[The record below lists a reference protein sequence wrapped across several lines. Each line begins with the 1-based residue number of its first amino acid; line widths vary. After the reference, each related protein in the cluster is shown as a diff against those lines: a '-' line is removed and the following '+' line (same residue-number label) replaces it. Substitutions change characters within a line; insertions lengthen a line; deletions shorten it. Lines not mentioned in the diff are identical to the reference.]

1 MSGMRLRLRILRNEL
16 PPVTTLWP
24 ISDTQQKNT
33 ITQLLEQ
40 VNNVFPLE
48 SESWGLEHY
57 VVTVASFEALH
68 YHEIGAVCRDED
80 EVVIRPLSYAEV
92 RARTLLGRDQ
102 ITPDGR
108 HLYDGLPYGRPLL
121 RGVVRPEVK
130 IPARKRRRLE
140 IEEAPHANDEI
151 DASAGALV
159 KIGDLDEED
168 EDSED
173 DGDFEAEEE
182 EGDSEGSLDEAE
194 SEDSS
199 KGSSED
205 GNQSEES
212 SDSDTSSNADDTSDD
227 DDSSSSSSG
236 SESWD
241 GIQSGPHS
249 PGKQA
254 ASKTV
259 LGARMAL
266 SGSQQVPQ
274 STPDTQQHP
283 SLSKASSEKDTS
295 AEISSSKE
303 PGKFV
308 GIPHQG
314 KTKTQDRNA
323 RRRDSKKLAFLKRE
337 GIVPSDATLATL
349 HEWEAIN
356 EVQEDQIMQDQL
368 QPEPAS
374 ANQVGEASA
383 AVNSNPSTETLDNSP
398 GARKSKQEGDKD
410 EEQEEAEERD
420 KDEEQEEPEDEAED
434 EDEGPETQSNSAA
447 KQLEIDRQKLLAQI
461 DSGGVEVVEKAKRG
475 VKRRAA
481 DIENN
486 ANSEDSTTSLISTTE
501 PVPGDGTPENIEV
514 QDNMA
519 GAARKEALAATDL
532 IPPSVARRSKL
543 DVAGSKRLL
552 LGSLGVRVPKTQQEK
567 DALQKKLKD
576 RNNQRMAP
584 PPDPEAPALAPAPKK
599 ASHTAPTED
608 QQGYES
614 EDDDESWRE
623 KIDLSAVECCE
634 AIFNLSTPPFPF
646 YQRWDPQQRRKKSKA
661 RNGRTYAAEQGAG
674 PGKGRKKRSRDNTAS
689 GELMETY
696 DKYNQNGG
704 GDALDYDEEWGGN
717 EDDEYWEEGALLDGD
732 YDDEDEYDA
741 DQQLRDEA
749 AIGELDDG
757 FPTLPE
763 DVTTLPLLT
772 EKDAKDSDFVVYTEL
787 VCSAAT
793 GWQPNMLTRTVQ
805 LLRKDDDGW
814 DVKMATRDLRPKEY
828 DEEGNRVYGKFEMQG
843 LSDDEGE
850 EDTKTIAWAEMS
862 EPRLL
867 HRG

>member
-102 ITPDGR
+102 VTPDGR

-140 IEEAPHANDEI
+140 IEEAPQADDEVDAN
-151 DASAGALV
+151 AGALV
-159 KIGDLDEED
+159 KVGDLDEED

-173 DGDFEAEEE
+173 DGDFQVEEE
-182 EGDSEGSLDEAE
+182 DEEDSEGSLDEAG

-199 KGSSED
+199 EGSSED
-205 GNQSEES
+205 GSQSEES
-212 SDSDTSSNADDTSDD
+212 SDSDTSSSSDDTSND
-227 DDSSSSSSG
+227 DDSSS

-249 PGKQA
+249 PGQQA
-254 ASKTV
+254 ASKTA

-266 SGSQQVPQ
+266 PGSQQASR
-274 STPDTQQHP
+274 STSDTQHHP
-283 SLSKASSEKDTS
+283 SSSKASSEKDTS

-308 GIPHQG
+308 GIPQQG
-314 KTKTQDRNA
+314 KTKTQERNA

-337 GIVPSDATLATL
+337 EG
-349 HEWEAIN
+349 
-356 EVQEDQIMQDQL
+356 EVVQDQS

-374 ANQVGEASA
+374 ANQVVRALA
-383 AVNSNPSTETLDNSP
+383 AAENDPSTETLDNSP
-398 GARKSKQEGDKD
+398 EAGDPQEEEDKH
-410 EEQEEAEERD
+410 EGQVEAEERD
-420 KDEEQEEPEDEAED
+420 ED
-434 EDEGPETQSNSAA
+434 EDEGPETQSNLAA
-447 KQLEIDRQKLLAQI
+447 KQLEVNRQQLLAQI
-461 DSGGVEVVEKAKRG
+461 ASGGVEVDNKAKRG
-475 VKRRAA
+475 LKRRAA

-486 ANSEDSTTSLISTTE
+486 GNSENSTTASLAPTE
-501 PVPGDGTPENIEV
+501 PTSGDGTPENIEA
-514 QDNMA
+514 QSNMA
-519 GAARKEALAATDL
+519 GAAKKKALGATDM
-532 IPPSVARRSKL
+532 IPSSVARRSKL
-543 DVAGSKRLL
+543 DLAGSTRLL

-584 PPDPEAPALAPAPKK
+584 PPDPEAPAPAPKK
-599 ASHTAPTED
+599 ASETALAED
-608 QQGYES
+608 QQGHES

-623 KIDLSAVECCE
+623 KIDLNAVECCE
-634 AIFNLSTPPFPF
+634 EGINLSTPPFPF

-661 RNGRTYAAEQGAG
+661 RNGRAYAAGQGAQ
-674 PGKGRKKRSRDNTAS
+674 PRKGRKKRSRDNTA
-689 GELMETY
+689 GEELMETY

-704 GDALDYDEEWGGN
+704 GDALDYDDEWGVE
-717 EDDEYWEEGALLDGD
+717 EDDEYWEEGALLDDD
-732 YDDEDEYDA
+732 YDDEDPYDA

-749 AIGELDDG
+749 AMGEVDDG
-757 FPTLPE
+757 FPPLPE
-763 DVTTLPLLT
+763 DVTTLPLLAET
-772 EKDAKDSDFVVYTEL
+772 DAKNSDILVYKEL

-805 LLRKDDDGW
+805 LMRKDDDGW

-850 EDTKTIAWAEMS
+850 EGTKTMAWAEMS

>member
-1 MSGMRLRLRILRNEL
+1 MRLRLRILRNEL

-140 IEEAPHANDEI
+140 IEEAPQANDEV
-151 DASAGALV
+151 DTNAGALV
-159 KIGDLDEED
+159 RVGDLDEED

-173 DGDFEAEEE
+173 DGDFEAEMEE
-182 EGDSEGSLDEAE
+182 EEESEGSLDEAE
-194 SEDSS
+194 SEDSE
-199 KGSSED
+199 GSSED
-205 GNQSEES
+205 GNESEES
-212 SDSDTSSNADDTSDD
+212 SDSDTSSSSDDTSDD
-227 DDSSSSSSG
+227 DESSS

-249 PGKQA
+249 PGQQA
-254 ASKTV
+254 ASKTA

-266 SGSQQVPQ
+266 PGSQQASR
-274 STPDTQQHP
+274 STSDTQHHP
-283 SLSKASSEKDTS
+283 NSSKASSEKDTS

-308 GIPHQG
+308 GIPQQG

-337 GIVPSDATLATL
+337 GIIPSDANLATL
-349 HEWEAIN
+349 HEWEANN
-356 EVQEDQIMQDQL
+356 EIQEGEIVQDQS

-374 ANQVGEASA
+374 TDQVIGAPA
-383 AVNSNPSTETLDNSP
+383 AVEKDPSTETLDNSP
-398 GARKSKQEGDKD
+398 GAGNPQEEEIKD
-410 EEQEEAEERD
+410 EEQEEAEEG
-420 KDEEQEEPEDEAED
+420 D
-434 EDEGPETQSNSAA
+434 EDEGPETQSNLAA
-447 KQLEIDRQKLLAQI
+447 KQLEVNRQELLAQI
-461 DSGGVEVVEKAKRG
+461 ASGGVEVVNKANRG
-475 VKRRAA
+475 LKRRAA

-486 ANSEDSTTSLISTTE
+486 GNSENSTTASLVPRE
-501 PVPGDGTPENIEV
+501 PMSGDGTPENIEA
-514 QDNMA
+514 QSNMA
-519 GAARKEALAATDL
+519 GAAKKKALGATDM
-532 IPPSVARRSKL
+532 IPSSVARRSKL

-584 PPDPEAPALAPAPKK
+584 PPDPEAPAPEPKR
-599 ASHTAPTED
+599 ASKTAPTED
-608 QQGYES
+608 QQGHES

-623 KIDLSAVECCE
+623 KIDLNAVECCE
-634 AIFNLSTPPFPF
+634 EGINLSTPPFPF

-661 RNGRTYAAEQGAG
+661 RNGRAYAAGQGAQ
-674 PGKGRKKRSRDNTAS
+674 PGKGRKKRSRDNTA
-689 GELMETY
+689 GEELMETY

-704 GDALDYDEEWGGN
+704 GDALDYDDEWGAD

-749 AIGELDDG
+749 AMGEVDDG
-757 FPTLPE
+757 FPPLPE
-763 DVTTLPLLT
+763 DFTTLPLLAET
-772 EKDAKDSDFVVYTEL
+772 DAKNTDFVVYKEL

-793 GWQPNMLTRTVQ
+793 GWQPNMLMRTVQ
-805 LLRKDDDGW
+805 LMRKDDDGW

-828 DEEGNRVYGKFEMQG
+828 DEDGNRVYDKFEMQG
-843 LSDDEGE
+843 LSDDEGD

>member
-1 MSGMRLRLRILRNEL
+1 
-16 PPVTTLWP
+16 
-24 ISDTQQKNT
+24 
-33 ITQLLEQ
+33 Q

-140 IEEAPHANDEI
+140 IEEASQANDEV
-151 DASAGALV
+151 DANAGALV

-182 EGDSEGSLDEAE
+182 EVDSEGSLDEAE

-199 KGSSED
+199 EGSSEA
-205 GNQSEES
+205 GSQSEES
-212 SDSDTSSNADDTSDD
+212 SDSDTSSNSDDTSDE
-227 DDSSSSSSG
+227 DDSSSS

-254 ASKTV
+254 ASKTA

-266 SGSQQVPQ
+266 PESQQASQ
-274 STPDTQQHP
+274 STPDTQQLP
-283 SLSKASSEKDTS
+283 DSSKAPSEQRTS
-295 AEISSSKE
+295 AEISLSKE
-303 PGKFV
+303 PAKFV
-308 GIPHQG
+308 GIPYQG

-337 GIVPSDATLATL
+337 GIVPPDATLATL

-356 EVQEDQIMQDQL
+356 EVQEDQVMQDQS

-383 AVNSNPSTETLDNSP
+383 AVESNPSTEPLDHSP

-410 EEQEEAEERD
+410 KEQ
-420 KDEEQEEPEDEAED
+420 KEPEDEAED

-486 ANSEDSTTSLISTTE
+486 ANSEDSTTSS
-501 PVPGDGTPENIEV
+501 
-514 QDNMA
+514 
-519 GAARKEALAATDL
+519 
-532 IPPSVARRSKL
+532 IP
-543 DVAGSKRLL
+543 
-552 LGSLGVRVPKTQQEK
+552 
-567 DALQKKLKD
+567 
-576 RNNQRMAP
+576 
-584 PPDPEAPALAPAPKK
+584 
-599 ASHTAPTED
+599 
-608 QQGYES
+608 
-614 EDDDESWRE
+614 
-623 KIDLSAVECCE
+623 
-634 AIFNLSTPPFPF
+634 
-646 YQRWDPQQRRKKSKA
+646 
-661 RNGRTYAAEQGAG
+661 
-674 PGKGRKKRSRDNTAS
+674 
-689 GELMETY
+689 
-696 DKYNQNGG
+696 
-704 GDALDYDEEWGGN
+704 
-717 EDDEYWEEGALLDGD
+717 
-732 YDDEDEYDA
+732 
-741 DQQLRDEA
+741 
-749 AIGELDDG
+749 
-757 FPTLPE
+757 
-763 DVTTLPLLT
+763 
-772 EKDAKDSDFVVYTEL
+772 
-787 VCSAAT
+787 
-793 GWQPNMLTRTVQ
+793 
-805 LLRKDDDGW
+805 
-814 DVKMATRDLRPKEY
+814 
-828 DEEGNRVYGKFEMQG
+828 
-843 LSDDEGE
+843 
-850 EDTKTIAWAEMS
+850 
-862 EPRLL
+862 
-867 HRG
+867 

>member
-140 IEEAPHANDEI
+140 IEEAPQANEEVDTN
-151 DASAGALV
+151 AGALV
-159 KIGDLDEED
+159 RVGDLDEED

-173 DGDFEAEEE
+173 DGDFEAEMDEE
-182 EGDSEGSLDEAE
+182 EESEGSLDEAE

-199 KGSSED
+199 EGSSED
-205 GNQSEES
+205 GSESEES
-212 SDSDTSSNADDTSDD
+212 SDSDTSSSPDDTSDD
-227 DDSSSSSSG
+227 DDTSS

-249 PGKQA
+249 PGQQA
-254 ASKTV
+254 ASKTA

-266 SGSQQVPQ
+266 PVSQQASQ
-274 STPDTQQHP
+274 STSDTQHHP
-283 SLSKASSEKDTS
+283 NSSKTSSEKDTS

-303 PGKFV
+303 SGKFV
-308 GIPHQG
+308 GIPQQG

-323 RRRDSKKLAFLKRE
+323 RRRDSKKLAFLKKEE
-337 GIVPSDATLATL
+337 G
-349 HEWEAIN
+349 
-356 EVQEDQIMQDQL
+356 EVVQDQA
-368 QPEPAS
+368 QPGLAS
-374 ANQVGEASA
+374 ADQVVGAPA
-383 AVNSNPSTETLDNSP
+383 AVANDPSTETLDNSP
-398 GARKSKQEGDKD
+398 QAGNPQEGEDKD
-410 EEQEEAEERD
+410 EEQEEAEEGD
-420 KDEEQEEPEDEAED
+420 KDEEQVEAEEGD
-434 EDEGPETQSNSAA
+434 EDEGPETQSNLAA
-447 KQLEIDRQKLLAQI
+447 KQLEVNRQQLLAQI
-461 DSGGVEVVEKAKRG
+461 ASGGIEVDSKAKRG
-475 VKRRAA
+475 LKRRAA
-481 DIENN
+481 DIENHG
-486 ANSEDSTTSLISTTE
+486 NSKDSTTASLAPAEPIS
-501 PVPGDGTPENIEV
+501 GDGTPENIEA
-514 QDNMA
+514 QSNMA
-519 GAARKEALAATDL
+519 GAAKKKALGVTDM
-532 IPPSVARRSKL
+532 IPSSVARRSKL

-584 PPDPEAPALAPAPKK
+584 PPDPEAPALAPKI
-599 ASHTAPTED
+599 ASKTTPTED
-608 QQGYES
+608 QQGHES

-623 KIDLSAVECCE
+623 KIDLNAVECCE
-634 AIFNLSTPPFPF
+634 EGINLSTPPFPF

-661 RNGRTYAAEQGAG
+661 RNGRAYAAGQGAQ
-674 PGKGRKKRSRDNTAS
+674 PGKGRKKRSRDNTA
-689 GELMETY
+689 GEELMETY

-704 GDALDYDEEWGGN
+704 GDALDYDDEWGAD
-717 EDDEYWEEGALLDGD
+717 EDDEYWEEGALLDGE

-749 AIGELDDG
+749 AMGEVDDG
-757 FPTLPE
+757 FPPLPE
-763 DVTTLPLLT
+763 DVTTLPLLAET
-772 EKDAKDSDFVVYTEL
+772 DAKNTDFVVYKEL

-814 DVKMATRDLRPKEY
+814 DVKMARRDLRPKEY

-850 EDTKTIAWAEMS
+850 EDAKTMAWAEMG

>member
-40 VNNVFPLE
+40 VNDVFPLE

-140 IEEAPHANDEI
+140 IEEAPRANEEVDTN
-151 DASAGALV
+151 AGALV
-159 KIGDLDEED
+159 KVGDLDEED

-173 DGDFEAEEE
+173 DGDFEAEMEE
-182 EGDSEGSLDEAE
+182 EEESEGSLDEAE
-194 SEDSS
+194 SE
-199 KGSSED
+199 GSSED
-205 GNQSEES
+205 GSESEES
-212 SDSDTSSNADDTSDD
+212 SDSDTSSSPDDTSDD
-227 DDSSSSSSG
+227 DDTSS

-249 PGKQA
+249 PGQQA
-254 ASKTV
+254 ASKTA

-266 SGSQQVPQ
+266 PVSQQASQ
-274 STPDTQQHP
+274 STSDTQHHP
-283 SLSKASSEKDTS
+283 NSSKASSEKDTS
-295 AEISSSKE
+295 AEISSSKG

-308 GIPHQG
+308 GIPQQG

-337 GIVPSDATLATL
+337 GKVPSDANLATL
-349 HEWEAIN
+349 REWEFTN
-356 EVQEDQIMQDQL
+356 EVQEGEVVQDQS
-368 QPEPAS
+368 QPGLAS
-374 ANQVGEASA
+374 ADQVVGAPA
-383 AVNSNPSTETLDNSP
+383 AVANDPSTETLDNSP
-398 GARKSKQEGDKD
+398 EAGDPQEGEDKD
-410 EEQEEAEERD
+410 EEQEEAEEGD
-420 KDEEQEEPEDEAED
+420 KDEEQVEAEEGD
-434 EDEGPETQSNSAA
+434 EDEGPETQSNLAA
-447 KQLEIDRQKLLAQI
+447 KQLEVNRQQLLAQI
-461 DSGGVEVVEKAKRG
+461 AAGGIEVDSKAKRG
-475 VKRRAA
+475 LKRRAA
-481 DIENN
+481 DIENHG
-486 ANSEDSTTSLISTTE
+486 NSEDSTTASLAPTE
-501 PVPGDGTPENIEV
+501 PISGDGTPENIEA
-514 QDNMA
+514 QSNMA
-519 GAARKEALAATDL
+519 GAAKKKALGVTDM
-532 IPPSVARRSKL
+532 IPSSVARRSKL

-584 PPDPEAPALAPAPKK
+584 PPDPEAPALAPKI
-599 ASHTAPTED
+599 ASKTTPTED
-608 QQGYES
+608 QQGHES
-614 EDDDESWRE
+614 EDDNESWRE
-623 KIDLSAVECCE
+623 KIDLNAVECCE
-634 AIFNLSTPPFPF
+634 EGINLSTPPFPF

-661 RNGRTYAAEQGAG
+661 RNGRAYAAGQGAQ
-674 PGKGRKKRSRDNTAS
+674 PGKGRKKRSRDNTA
-689 GELMETY
+689 GEELMETY

-704 GDALDYDEEWGGN
+704 GDALDYEDEWGAD

-749 AIGELDDG
+749 AMGEVDDG
-757 FPTLPE
+757 FPPLPE
-763 DVTTLPLLT
+763 DVTTLPLLAET
-772 EKDAKDSDFVVYTEL
+772 DAKNTDFVVYKEL

-850 EDTKTIAWAEMS
+850 EDTKTMAWAEMS